1 MQDAQELSLWVDAD
15 ARPIRVLAA
24 GDLDLDGGDRIEA
37 LVAELLA
44 RGQDVVLDLSA
55 VTFLDSSGL
64 GALIA
69 LSQGAG
75 HVVVEDASPAVLR
88 VFEMTGT
95 TEVFDLGVPA
105 VVRGRLADVLPEP
118 DDLPD
123 PAVA

>member
-1 MQDAQELSLWVDAD
+1 MQDAQELSLWVDTD
-15 ARPIRVLAA
+15 ARPIRVLAS

-37 LVAELLA
+37 LVAELVG

-69 LSQGAG
+69 LSQGEG
-75 HVVVEDASPAVLR
+75 RVVVEDASPAVLR

-95 TEVFDLGVPA
+95 TDVFDLGVPA
-105 VVRGRLADVLPEP
+105 VVRGRLADVLP
-118 DDLPD
+118 D

>member
-15 ARPIRVLAA
+15 ARPIRVLAS

-37 LVAELLA
+37 LVAELVA
-44 RGQDVVLDLSA
+44 RGEDVVVLDLSA
-55 VTFLDSSGL
+55 VAFLDSSGL

-95 TEVFDLGVPA
+95 TDVFDLGVPA
-105 VVRGRLADVLPEP
+105 IVRGRLADVLP
-118 DDLPD
+118 D